1 MEKTETMGDVD
12 YFNGF
17 RTAVKLIN
25 YQLQYLRS
33 GIEEYSP
40 KKYKE
45 FKNMVASWEK
55 NVFKDM
61 NSHLTSMENT
71 MYNLYG
77 PKFKLDRSDDCYFID
92 EKV

>member
-1 MEKTETMGDVD
+1 MRDVD

-45 FKNMVASWEK
+45 FKGMVSSWE
-55 NVFKDM
+55 NGVHKDM
-61 NSHLTSMENT
+61 NSHLTAMENT
-71 MYNLYG
+71 MYGLYG
-77 PKFKLDRSDDCYFID
+77 GKFKLDRSDDCYFID